1 MNFDYMPEL
10 KRHYGYHTVMGPCF
24 FIVIGMIIY
33 FKKAVGFE
41 SKRIQSIDFEL
52 I

>member
-24 FIVIGMIIY
+24 NSDWNDYLF
-33 FKKAVGFE
+33 
-41 SKRIQSIDFEL
+41 
-52 I
+52 